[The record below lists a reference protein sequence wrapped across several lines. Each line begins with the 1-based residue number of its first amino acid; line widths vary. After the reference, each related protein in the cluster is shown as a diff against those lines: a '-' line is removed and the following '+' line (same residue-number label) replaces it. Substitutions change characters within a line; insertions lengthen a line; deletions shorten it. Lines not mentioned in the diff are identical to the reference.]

1 MDALVL
7 CDRLNMPKPLVGT
20 EMVVVAAA
28 AAADAAALDRFL

>member
-7 CDRLNMPKPLVGT
+7 CDRLNIPKPLVGT
-20 EMVVVAAA
+20 EMVVLAA